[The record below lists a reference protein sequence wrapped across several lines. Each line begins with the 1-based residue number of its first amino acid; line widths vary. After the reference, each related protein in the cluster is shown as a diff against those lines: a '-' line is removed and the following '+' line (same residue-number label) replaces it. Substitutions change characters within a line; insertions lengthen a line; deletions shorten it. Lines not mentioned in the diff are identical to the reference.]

1 MTSLTQLPG
10 RPLGLD
16 DVAALNVET
25 ALRVVP
31 YGGVPGDD
39 EVSIY
44 AVKVKVSTEKSAHAL
59 GFDESRGRWQ
69 RLASVTAADLA
80 AADNRLD
87 DVLDKWVQDRYGA
100 HFDVLKTA

>member
-25 ALRVVP
+25 PLRVVP

-44 AVKVKVSTEKSAHAL
+44 AVKALTEKSAHAL

-80 AADNRLD
+80 AADSRLD
-87 DVLDKWVQDRYGA
+87 DVLDKWVQDQYGA
-100 HFDVLKTA
+100 RFDVLRTA